1 MYNYE
6 EQSEND
12 FIDLYLHSDT
22 PENKEMNILDTDLEL
37 FLQEIEI
44 SIKMFPGEVWGI
56 YESININRYVFNQYI
71 TATQIVNEIQTYIG
85 NNCVHANKFSWY
97 VNAEFVSIENK
108 KLLYITVSI
117 DKSSETD
124 LNEKVFAKFLLGS
137 DK

>member
-56 YESININRYVFNQYI
+56 YESININKYVFNQYI
-71 TATQIVNEIQTYIG
+71 TANQIINEIQTYIG
-85 NNCVHANKFSWY
+85 NNCAHANRFSWY
-97 VNAEFVSIENK
+97 VNTEFINIDNK
-108 KLLYITVSI
+108 KLLYITVTI
-117 DKSSETD
+117 DKPSETD

-137 DK
+137 DN